1 MTTERKNL
9 APEADLGTIASFA
22 EGIAGPL
29 EVVSEGVV
37 FGEDT
42 EDVALGATNHLIIII
57 PPKRKGMKSMIRDM
71 VSIINHQVLES
82 TTVVLYYKMF
92 TCTACACIDAII
104 SLKYCGYGVK
114 Y

>member
-1 MTTERKNL
+1 MTTERKNS

-22 EGIAGPL
+22 EGIVGPL
-29 EVVSEGVV
+29 EVVSEGVA

-42 EDVALGATNHLIIII
+42 EGVALGATNQLLIII

-82 TTVVLYYKMF
+82 TTVVLYYICSPAQRVGEL
-92 TCTACACIDAII
+92 TP
-104 SLKYCGYGVK
+104 SLA
-114 Y
+114 